1 MQEYRAPLYGRF
13 DLALQV
19 HPFRPHEAAMMLPD
33 LTPADRAVVYG
44 VVGGTPLYLTW
55 WRQELTIE
63 QNLLRL
69 AGRPG
74 ARLLTEGELVLATEA
89 EAGEYPAA
97 VLQAVANGKTRHHEI
112 ADALGADPSRTLRQ
126 LFRLRLLERVL
137 PVTESEQRT
146 RRKIYRIADPFL
158 AFYLGPLSRYRADIE
173 QGAGPDVVQALYEAM
188 SEHLGLVYEEAFRD
202 HLRRRAA
209 AGELGPRVVAVGPWW
224 KDDGQDEIDAVVLA
238 EPARTRV
245 PVLVGEAE
253 WSRTVDAERLRAR
266 LSRKAANLTGDVD
279 ALTYAVCAR
288 EEVTHV
294 REGVLPITAADVF
307 RP

>member
-1 MQEYRAPLYGRF
+1 M
-13 DLALQV
+13 
-19 HPFRPHEAAMMLPD
+19 
-33 LTPADRAVVYG
+33 
-44 VVGGTPLYLTW
+44 
-55 WRQELTIE
+55 
-63 QNLLRL
+63 
-69 AGRPG
+69 
-74 ARLLTEGELVLATEA
+74 
-89 EAGEYPAA
+89 
-97 VLQAVANGKTRHHEI
+97 
-112 ADALGADPSRTLRQ
+112 
-126 LFRLRLLERVL
+126 
-137 PVTESEQRT
+137 
-146 RRKIYRIADPFL
+146 
-158 AFYLGPLSRYRADIE
+158 GPLSRYRADIE
-173 QGAGPDVVQALYEAM
+173 LGAGPDVVQALYEAM
-188 SEHLGLVYEEAFRD
+188 SEHLGQVYEEAFRD

-209 AGELGPRVVAVGPWW
+209 ARELGPRVVAVGPWW

-266 LSRKAANLTGDVD
+266 LSRKAAKLTGDVD